1 MLEYNDYFAGN
12 VFALEYYMNSAIHF
26 VIILTLEDGTELVV
40 RVAET
45 ADGTAYLNAWENEVV
60 YHITAKDLA
69 NLKEKISLENQL

>member
-1 MLEYNDYFAGN
+1 MPEYNDYFAGN

-26 VIILTLEDGTELVV
+26 TLTLEDGTELVV

>member
-26 VIILTLEDGTELVV
+26 VITLTPEDGTELVA